1 MKRVS
6 AFVLVTLLLFG
17 GLHPGAYAEKIWTN
31 SASGLWRD
39 GANWSGQLPPDFNS
53 FIRITNDTTKTVTI
67 DALTDPTNLTVQNLT
82 ISAPPGAAN
91 LLLLSSLGV
100 TNPLVFQTGFELQDG
115 AAVRITNST
124 MQLLLTN
131 DHVNIDGSLTLD
143 SGSIDFGDTTVTAR
157 VGRATSG
164 TFTINGGLVS
174 AGVLTVGGL
183 TNSSGNLVVNGGA
196 LNIATLLSVGRSP
209 GTTGICSIVGG
220 QLNVFG
226 DSRVGDGG
234 LGQMFISNATAWVT
248 NLDIGHD
255 TASLG
260 LLSIQNG
267 GVLNMSSDLS
277 VAVDSGS
284 TGSVTVAGGT
294 LTASGQR
301 LKIGRQGNGQIL
313 LSSGTIQADGLW
325 VSTDLTNTSSDLTNT
340 GNGQVTVTGGT
351 LLLASN
357 LFVGAVSNSAGLVT
371 IDGGTLSVSNLGGNA
386 LLSVPNGSIGL
397 AGGTLSTD
405 NLLLTNSTG
414 LFTFD
419 SGTLDTKNTTV
430 NNGKPFVVG
439 NGTAAAVLHLSGG
452 THIFANGLM
461 ISSNAM
467 LAGCGQVVGPI
478 VNHGVI
484 ATNCNVLVPPNITS
498 VARNGTTNSISCTS
512 VAGQTYHLE
521 YKNNLTDVVWTA
533 LPGSATGTGS
543 IIVLKDTSASAP
555 RRFYHVVTP

>member
-1 MKRVS
+1 
-6 AFVLVTLLLFG
+6 
-17 GLHPGAYAEKIWTN
+17 
-31 SASGLWRD
+31 
-39 GANWSGQLPPDFNS
+39 
-53 FIRITNDTTKTVTI
+53 
-67 DALTDPTNLTVQNLT
+67 
-82 ISAPPGAAN
+82 
-91 LLLLSSLGV
+91 
-100 TNPLVFQTGFELQDG
+100 VFQTGLEMQDG

-164 TFTINGGLVS
+164 AFTINGGLVS
-174 AGVLTVGGL
+174 AGLLTVGGL
-183 TNSSGNLVVNGGA
+183 TNSSGNLVVSGGA

-209 GTTGICSIVGG
+209 GTTGTCSIAGG

-234 LGQMFISNATAWVT
+234 LGQMFISNATVWVT

-260 LLSIQNG
+260 LLSVQNG
-267 GVLNMSSDLS
+267 GVLNMSGDLS
-277 VAVDSGS
+277 IAVDFGS

-294 LTASGQR
+294 LAASGQR
-301 LKIGRQGNGQIL
+301 LKIGRQGNGRLL

-325 VSTDLTNTSSDLTNT
+325 VSTDLTNTSNDLTNT
-340 GNGQVTVTGGT
+340 GNGQVTVSGGT

-357 LFVGAVSNSAGLVT
+357 LFVGAISNSTGLVT
-371 IDGGTLSVSNLGGNA
+371 INGGTLSVSNLGGNA
-386 LLSVPNGSIGL
+386 LLSVLKGSVGL
-397 AGGTLSTD
+397 AGGTLTTD

-414 LFTFD
+414 LLTFD

-430 NNGKPFVVG
+430 NNGTPFVVG

-467 LAGCGQVVGPI
+467 LTGCGQVVGPI

-484 ATNCNVLVPPNITS
+484 ATNCNSLVPPTITG
-498 VARNGTTNSISCTS
+498 VARNGTTNSISCSS

-521 YKNNLTDVVWTA
+521 YKNNLTDPAWTA
-533 LPGSATGTGS
+533 LPGSATGTGN
-543 IIVLKDTSASAP
+543 IIVLKDTSASPP